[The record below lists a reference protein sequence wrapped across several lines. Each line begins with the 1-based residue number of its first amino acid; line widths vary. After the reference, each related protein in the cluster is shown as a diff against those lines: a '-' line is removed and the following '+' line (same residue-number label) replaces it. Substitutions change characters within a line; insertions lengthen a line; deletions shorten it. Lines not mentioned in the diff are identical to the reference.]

1 MFRSFR
7 TPHVRIFFAGQFP
20 SMIGMWVQSTALYWF
35 VLRLTDSALAL
46 GVLAAFDFGPMLLL
60 SMWGGGIADR
70 LSKRVVLVAT
80 QSAMACLALALGLMA
95 ATGEATLWPVYA
107 VTLLTGCAF
116 AVDNPTRR
124 AFLGELVA
132 PGNLSNAVSLWNALS
147 ATSRVIGPALAGLLI
162 ANIDVAVCF
171 FVNAVSYLAAIA
183 ALVSLSAMTPRR
195 RPPAARNRGALRAAL
210 RYAWHEH
217 DVRIPLIMMAAIGTL
232 SFNFEVLLPLLAR
245 STFHRG
251 AQTFGVMMA
260 FTSIGFV
267 IGSLLVATR
276 PRVSGRYVAM
286 SALSFGI
293 LMLLV
298 ATSGS
303 LVATFA
309 ALVAM
314 GVGASAFISSSNAV
328 IQVAC
333 DPTMSGRVMA
343 LFSALFLGTTPIGG
357 PVLGGIAGAFG
368 PRAGLAVGGL
378 TALLAGTAA
387 LFWYSRVSSR
397 RRNAVGQEPRSIGR
411 AH

>member
-1 MFRSFR
+1 M
-7 TPHVRIFFAGQFP
+7 VGL
-20 SMIGMWVQSTALYWF
+20 WVQSTALYWF
-35 VLRLTDSALAL
+35 VLRLTDSGLAL
-46 GVLAAFDFGPMLLL
+46 GILAALDFGPMLLL
-60 SMWGGGIADR
+60 SMWGGAVADR
-70 LSKRVVLVAT
+70 FSKRMVLLAT

-95 ATGEATLWPVYA
+95 ATGQATLWAVYA

-116 AVDNPTRR
+116 AIDNPTRR
-124 AFLGELVA
+124 AFLGELAA
-132 PGNLSNAVSLWNALS
+132 PRNLSNAVSLWNALS

-162 ANIDVAVCF
+162 AETDVAVCF

-183 ALVSLSAMTPRR
+183 ALVSLSAMTAKRKSSL
-195 RPPAARNRGALRAAL
+195 ARNRGALRAAL
-210 RYAWHEH
+210 RYAWREH
-217 DVRIPLIMMAAIGTL
+217 DIRIPLIMMAVIGTL

-260 FTSIGFV
+260 FTSVGFV
-267 IGSLLVATR
+267 IGSLLVAAR
-276 PRVSGRYVAM
+276 HGVSGRYVAI

-293 LMLLV
+293 LMLVV

-303 LVATFA
+303 LVATFV

-314 GVGASAFISSSNAV
+314 GVGASAFISSSNAA

-333 DPTMSGRVMA
+333 DPAMSGRVMA

-357 PVLGGIAGAFG
+357 PVSGGIAGSFG

-378 TALLAGTAA
+378 TAVLAGAAA
-387 LFWYSRVSSR
+387 LLWYGRVLPG
-397 RRNAVGQEPRSIGR
+397 RRNAVDQEPGSIGQP
-411 AH
+411 H